1 MEKIDRLM
9 GNFLE
14 SNAAERE
21 GTKSIVRDKVRAGRE
36 GRGVDWAFVRVT
48 SPPTSTK
55 LLQNRIAFL
64 SAIELHT

>member
-1 MEKIDRLM
+1 MEKIDRLT

-14 SNAAERE
+14 SNAVERE

-48 SPPTSTK
+48 KSSDFNQIVAKKNCFPFC
-55 LLQNRIAFL
+55 N
-64 SAIELHT
+64 